1 MAACLGRRQ
10 CLPAAIVFGVRAGY
24 TGRPDRP
31 RERRG
36 RWIPLFGASFAAERR
51 NPCGSP
57 RLFHVKRSYPGPKFG
72 RPNFVPGSTG
82 SHRPSRGDW
91 LFDSETN
98 TKFAPFPRGK
108 ERYQRSTHDAGDDRT
123 SMWRRRNGGNAH
135 GRTVWFARDLHRVYR
150 VVDRGAVRP
159 ASERQSGRWPGIHA
173 NGRAAL
179 GPPCLPSDCYRGCS
193 SVCSRLPV
201 VQRSGGPGLSTLRKL
216 GRTRLLQE
224 VFRLWNAVSAL
235 ACRRRIAGSQDCH
248 KSWDCT
254 IASRVRSVPAA

>member
-1 MAACLGRRQ
+1 MAAYLGRRQ

-82 SHRPSRGDW
+82 SHRPSRAIGCSTPKRTQS
-91 LFDSETN
+91 LHPSLQGRNAISGLHTMLATIARLCGGVGTAEMLMVGPSGSRET
-98 TKFAPFPRGK
+98 
-108 ERYQRSTHDAGDDRT
+108 STVSTG
-123 SMWRRRNGGNAH
+123 W
-135 GRTVWFARDLHRVYR
+135 WI
-150 VVDRGAVRP
+150 AVPCVP

-173 NGRAAL
+173 NGRGAL

-201 VQRSGGPGLSTLRKL
+201 VQRSGGQDSQPCGHLDVRDCCRKSF
-216 GRTRLLQE
+216 GYGT
-224 VFRLWNAVSAL
+224 
-235 ACRRRIAGSQDCH
+235 
-248 KSWDCT
+248 
-254 IASRVRSVPAA
+254 P